1 MAVERH
7 QKRGRGRPSL
17 EEVLTTVD
25 EEVALLHD
33 HLGGLPRDVEADE
46 VLHEIWLDDVHNST
60 AIEGNTI
67 SRPHNTHPII
77 HETIHH
83 AWYERIHPFVDGNGR
98 VGRLLLNF
106 ILAQNGYP
114 PAVILATERRRYLQA
129 LGTDDAKNPHPLAE
143 VIARAVS

>member
-60 AIEGNTI
+60 AIEGNTMTRAQVAELVERHQASATLVESLEVDRKSTRLNSSHLVI
-67 SRPHNTHPII
+67 SYAVFCLKKKTNEHITTGLTVTELHR
-77 HETIHH
+77 
-83 AWYERIHPFVDGNGR
+83 
-98 VGRLLLNF
+98 
-106 ILAQNGYP
+106 AQ
-114 PAVILATERRRYLQA
+114 
-129 LGTDDAKNPHPLAE
+129 
-143 VIARAVS
+143 